1 MRTVSGALLVAV
13 GLLLFYL
20 IVTGRLRAGLMAY
33 HAAVGTGAAGVTP
46 TSGSGG
52 GPFNFVPS
60 GFGGTPATAGATP
73 SGQPGG
79 FTLPP
84 LPTLPTLTV
93 GNVA

>member
-1 MRTVSGALLVAV
+1 MRTVSGGLLVAV

-20 IVTGRLRAGLMAY
+20 IVTGRLKAALMAY
-33 HAAVGTGAAGVTP
+33 HTAVGSGAGAST
-46 TSGSGG
+46 TSGSS
-52 GPFNFVPS
+52 GPLGFIPS

-79 FTLPP
+79 FQLPP

-93 GNVA
+93 NAG